1 MTNKECREGD
11 LSIAAFV
18 CSRRIIM
25 KKNLSI
31 RSCLTLMV
39 VAFAITL
46 IVGAAIGLAS
56 LRSENHALQQ
66 TYTVDTPAVANLENS
81 AGQLLRLRLA
91 LATYAS
97 LTDLHDTKGA
107 DAVLKRSDNYLDIS
121 NDKLTKFLSAAV
133 DSDEA
138 RNQIQSMQTARNT
151 LLKEGIE
158 PGLAALRAGDRDAF
172 LQIQAYKLPKLYSAF
187 EKSMLAVEKVQMD
200 QGEDRYRKAQDQ
212 FHLVMTLVGVGLAAA
227 LVLSWV
233 MRVVLLRAI
242 VKPADAAIAH
252 FERISAGDL
261 GGRIVVDS
269 TNEMGVL
276 TAALKRMQESLI
288 STVGDVRSGVQSIHT
303 GVSEIAAGN
312 SNLSQ
317 RTEQQAASLE
327 ETVASI
333 EELAA
338 TLKQTADNAKVAS
351 SLATGASSLASQGGD
366 ITRDVVGAMENIVS
380 DSHKIGDIV
389 GVIEGIAFQTNILAL
404 NAAVEAA
411 RAGENGRGFAVVAS
425 EVRSLA
431 QRSASAAKEIKDLIG
446 ASTGRIESGAVL
458 VTRSGDTM
466 REILDSITRVSAIM
480 SEIETASSEQS
491 AGIGQINIAIAQ
503 MDQVTQQNAALV
515 EEAAAAAGALE
526 DQANR
531 LNAAV
536 AIFELGG
543 ASAGA
548 VRRPY

>member
-1 MTNKECREGD
+1 MPMTNKKCREGD
-11 LSIAAFV
+11 LSIAA
-18 CSRRIIM
+18 SASLRRIIM
-25 KKNLSI
+25 RKNLSI

-46 IVGAAIGLAS
+46 VIGAAIGLLA
-56 LRSENHALQQ
+56 LRSENRALQQ

-91 LATYAS
+91 LATYAA
-97 LTDLHDTKGA
+97 LTDLHDAKGA
-107 DAVLKRSDNYLDIS
+107 DAVLKRSDTYLEIS
-121 NDKLTKFLSAAV
+121 NDKLTKFLGAAV

-138 RNQIQSMQTARNT
+138 RNQIQLMQTARNT

-187 EKSMLAVEKVQMD
+187 EKAMLAVEKVQMD

-212 FHLVMTLVGVGLAAA
+212 FQLVMTLVAVGLAAA
-227 LVLSWV
+227 LALGWL
-233 MRVVLLRAI
+233 MRIVLLRAI

-261 GGRIVVDS
+261 GGNIVVDS

-366 ITRDVVGAMENIVS
+366 LTRDVVGAMENIVS

-446 ASTGRIESGAVL
+446 ESTGRIESGATL

-543 ASAGA
+543 AA
-548 VRRPY
+548 RRA

>member
-1 MTNKECREGD
+1 MPR
-11 LSIAAFV
+11 
-18 CSRRIIM
+18 
-25 KKNLSI
+25 NLSI
-31 RSCLTLMV
+31 KTCLTLMV

-46 IVGAAIGLAS
+46 MVGAAIGLFA
-56 LRSENHALQQ
+56 LRSENHALEQ
-66 TYTVDTPAVANLENS
+66 TYTIDTPAVANLENS

-97 LTDLHDTKGA
+97 LDELHDVKGA
-107 DAVLKRSDNYLDIS
+107 EAVLKRSDKYLEIS
-121 NDKLTKFLSAAV
+121 NDKLAKFMANAAGN
-133 DSDEA
+133 DESQSLMQQMQDA
-138 RNQIQSMQTARNT
+138 RNQ
-151 LLKEGIE
+151 LLKQGVE
-158 PGLAALRAGDRDAF
+158 PALAALRAGDKDAF
-172 LQIQAYKLPKLYSAF
+172 LQIQAYKLPSLYSAF
-187 EKSMLAVEKVQMD
+187 EKGMLALEKVQMER
-200 QGEDRYRKAQDQ
+200 GAERYRQAQDQ
-212 FHLVMTLVGVGLAAA
+212 FSLVTMLVAGGLAATLA
-227 LVLSWV
+227 LSWI
-233 MRVVLLRAI
+233 MRMVLLRAI

-261 GGRIVVDS
+261 GGKIVVES
-269 TNEMGVL
+269 SNEMGVL
-276 TAALKRMQESLI
+276 TAALKRMQEALI
-288 STVGDVRSGVQSIHT
+288 TTVGDVRSGVHSIHT

-312 SNLSQ
+312 ANLSQ

-333 EELAA
+333 EELGA
-338 TLKQTADNAKVAS
+338 TLKQTADSAK
-351 SLATGASSLASQGGD
+351 LASSLASGASTLASQGGQL
-366 ITRDVVGAMENIVS
+366 THDVVGAMANIVG

-446 ASTGRIESGAVL
+446 QSTGRIESGATL
-458 VTRSGDTM
+458 VTQSGATM
-466 REILDSITRVSAIM
+466 REILDAITRVSAIM
-480 SEIETASSEQS
+480 GEIETASSEQS

-526 DQANR
+526 EQAHR
-531 LNAAV
+531 LSAAV
-536 AIFELGG
+536 AIFDLEG
-543 ASAGA
+543 AAA
-548 VRRPY
+548 TH

>member
-1 MTNKECREGD
+1 
-11 LSIAAFV
+11 
-18 CSRRIIM
+18 M

-46 IVGAAIGLAS
+46 VIGAAIGLFA
-56 LRSENHALQQ
+56 LRSENQALQQ
-66 TYTVDTPAVANLENS
+66 TYTVDTPAIANLENS

-97 LTDLHDTKGA
+97 LTDLHDAKGA
-107 DAVLKRSDNYLDIS
+107 EAVLKRSDNYLEIS
-121 NDKLTKFLSAAV
+121 NDKLKKFLGAAV

-138 RNQIQSMQTARNT
+138 RNRIQLMQTARDT
-151 LLKEGIE
+151 LLKEGVE

-187 EKSMLAVEKVQMD
+187 EKAMLSVEKVQLD

-212 FHLVMTLVGVGLAAA
+212 FQLVMTLVALGLAAA
-227 LVLSWV
+227 LALGWL
-233 MRVVLLRAI
+233 MRLVLLRAI
-242 VKPADAAIAH
+242 VKPADAAVAH

-261 GGRIVVDS
+261 GGNIVVES

-366 ITRDVVGAMENIVS
+366 LTRDVVGAMENIVS

-446 ASTGRIESGAVL
+446 ESTGRIESGATL

-543 ASAGA
+543 ATAGA
-548 VRRPY
+548 VRR

>member
-1 MTNKECREGD
+1 MTNKKCREGD
-11 LSIAAFV
+11 LSIAVSV
-18 CSRRIIM
+18 CLRRIIM
-25 KKNLSI
+25 KNNLSI

-46 IVGAAIGLAS
+46 VIGAAIGLLA

-97 LTDLHDTKGA
+97 LTDLHDAKGA
-107 DAVLKRSDNYLDIS
+107 DAVLKRSDNYLEIS
-121 NDKLTKFLSAAV
+121 NDKLTKFLGGAV

-138 RNQIQSMQTARNT
+138 RNQIQLMQTARNT

-187 EKSMLAVEKVQMD
+187 EKAMLAVEKVQMD

-212 FHLVMTLVGVGLAAA
+212 FQLVMTLVAVGLAAA
-227 LVLSWV
+227 LALGWL

-252 FERISAGDL
+252 FERISGGDL
-261 GGRIVVDS
+261 GGNIVVDS

-351 SLATGASSLASQGGD
+351 SLATGASTLASQGGD
-366 ITRDVVGAMENIVS
+366 LTRDVVGAMENIVS

-446 ASTGRIESGAVL
+446 ESTGRIESGATL

-466 REILDSITRVSAIM
+466 REILESITRVSAIM

-543 ASAGA
+543 AT
-548 VRRPY
+548 RRA

>member
-1 MTNKECREGD
+1 MTNKKCREGD
-11 LSIAAFV
+11 LSIAVSV
-18 CSRRIIM
+18 CLRRIIM
-25 KKNLSI
+25 KNNLSI

-46 IVGAAIGLAS
+46 VIGAAIGLLA

-97 LTDLHDTKGA
+97 LTDLHDAKGA
-107 DAVLKRSDNYLDIS
+107 DAVVKRSDTYLEIS
-121 NDKLTKFLSAAV
+121 NDKLTKFLGAAV

-138 RNQIQSMQTARNT
+138 RNQIQLMQTARNT

-187 EKSMLAVEKVQMD
+187 EKAMLAVEKVQMD

-212 FHLVMTLVGVGLAAA
+212 FQLVMTLVAVGLAAA
-227 LVLSWV
+227 LALGWL

-261 GGRIVVDS
+261 GGTIVVES

-351 SLATGASSLASQGGD
+351 SLATGASTLASQGGEL
-366 ITRDVVGAMENIVS
+366 TRDVVGAMENIVS

-446 ASTGRIESGAVL
+446 ESTGRIESGATL

-466 REILDSITRVSAIM
+466 REILESITRVSAIM

-543 ASAGA
+543 AA
-548 VRRPY
+548 RRA